1 MVEISHNI
9 TKDGELDLITAN
21 IVLKSI
27 MEWEKTH
34 RKQINIS
41 YKKAMAELY
50 DISEAIANLEVVYS
64 RIDKLEETLKSLI
77 EPFLGGQTIS
87 WSN

>member
-1 MVEISHNI
+1 MAEISHNI
-9 TKDGELDLITAN
+9 KEDGEIDLTTAN

-34 RKQINIS
+34 RKQIDIS

-50 DISEAIANLEVVYS
+50 NISEAIANLEVVYS
-64 RIDKLEETLKSLI
+64 RIDKLEGVLKSII
-77 EPFLGGQTIS
+77 EPFLGGQTIP

>member
-1 MVEISHNI
+1 MAEISHNI

-34 RKQINIS
+34 RKQIDAS

-50 DISEAIANLEVVYS
+50 DISEALSNLEVVYS
-64 RIDKLEETLKSLI
+64 RIDRLEETLKSLI
-77 EPFLGGQTIS
+77 EPFSGEIS
-87 WSN
+87 WSS

>member
-1 MVEISHNI
+1 MVEISHNLLN
-9 TKDGELDLITAN
+9 GEPDLITAN

-34 RKQINIS
+34 RKQIDVS

-64 RIDKLEETLKSLI
+64 RIDRLENTLKSLI
-77 EPFLGGQTIS
+77 EPFLKGQEIP